1 MSELKL
7 TLKFEDNPEDISAAN
22 GEMFRECR
30 SLVDYVNVI
39 DHTDASANIP
49 EISTQRNVM
58 GMEIAIGTI
67 ILTAFA
73 GEAVRGLLQFIKHRI
88 ESKFP
93 KYNYIIIIQK
103 GEKILVEVKSSNFS
117 DLDIYKLITE
127 IEDC

>member
-7 TLKFEDNPEDISAAN
+7 TFEFEDKPEDISAAN

-30 SLVDYVNVI
+30 SLVDYVN
-39 DHTDASANIP
+39 DHTDASATIP
-49 EISTQRNVM
+49 EISTKRNVK

-93 KYNYIIIIQK
+93 KYK
-103 GEKILVEVKSSNFS
+103 R
-117 DLDIYKLITE
+117 
-127 IEDC
+127 

>member
-7 TLKFEDNPEDISAAN
+7 RLEFEDNPEDISAAK

-30 SLVDYVNVI
+30 SLVDYVN
-39 DHTDASANIP
+39 DHTDASATIP
-49 EISTQRNVM
+49 EISTQRNVR

-73 GEAVRGLLQFIKHRI
+73 GEAVKGLLQFIKHRI

-93 KYNYIIIIQK
+93 KYNYIIIILK
-103 GEKILVEVKSSNFS
+103 SGKILVKVKSSNFI
-117 DLDIYKLITE
+117 DLEISKLITE